1 MTKRS
6 AISGGYQDSSDDSD
20 NGPTRPFSHR
30 ERFPT
35 NAPPQTAAPG
45 LHRPAFHLPRLGSV
59 SSHSGTFG
67 GFAPHAQVPGTD
79 IVDSD
84 SLVSRNPAAEHG
96 NAATS
101 RTGPNSTMPT
111 QSRSTLILERQI
123 NALATAQEEYKLSN
137 DEQHQRTDE
146 KLNRILEAVAQL
158 SQSRTVTGN
167 LTPVSR
173 SITPSGPPGPEPKLY
188 LANPAPTPELIAI
201 ISKVV
206 TEARNRVGTK
216 KGGTENNSI
225 KEHVRV
231 TWYRMLGITSA
242 KGVRP
247 HFEDDFSEPD
257 TLPAKFLD
265 PETNYCQPF
274 PHWSASLTKQT
285 AWVPTYLLRFRST
298 IPNNESELSNMLR
311 ALSDEQILILLH
323 DGPFKTAQTTWRDFY
338 TSCDTWNFPVD
349 LSDADASS
357 FDIVLPIGQVRRV
370 QPKNLTSCRR
380 SHKVLPEQLV
390 VERDSDMRKSKEEID
405 TMRSNARRYQ
415 RSDRK
420 AAARGRYIAT
430 IPSLQ
435 GPEWEY
441 LSHPGYTS
449 PDESDDEGQLI
460 TKRPDYR
467 AQWETNLFEAIQV
480 AEHEKAKA
488 KPGLCPRFP
497 KRQLEITRRPIPQL
511 ERGTGTNKVI
521 VRVALC
527 GISKAW
533 REANPHEFTKYA
545 PLINAKATTKPDIS
559 AFLARYP
566 MPDTAENAESF
577 NLDVSDD
584 SDEPNTSEAAQGPN
598 TRRGVVQNDKGDAD
612 DANPDGRTVIT
623 EQPVASSPKAV
634 LASNENFPIDP
645 QLLSSGVQQDP
656 PQLSRPTQPNLA
668 SQSVFDAQA
677 DNALLLGVRAGSE
690 EAATHAAG
698 RPAPDVSHHAT
709 HAMGPSDM
717 PPPPLLAAEL
727 GPAPGDA
734 EPEGAKPTRKRTRQ
748 SVRDDPKPADSS
760 DAPQPK
766 KRGRPAGSKNKK
778 VG

>member
-225 KEHVRV
+225 KEHVHV

-247 HFEDDFSEPD
+247 HFEDDFGEPD

-285 AWVPTYLLRFRST
+285 AWVPTYLLWFRST

-323 DGPFKTAQTTWRDFY
+323 DGPFKTAQTTWRD
-338 TSCDTWNFPVD
+338 
-349 LSDADASS
+349 
-357 FDIVLPIGQVRRV
+357 
-370 QPKNLTSCRR
+370 
-380 SHKVLPEQLV
+380 
-390 VERDSDMRKSKEEID
+390 MRKSKEEID
-405 TMRSNARRYQ
+405 TMRSNAPRYQ

-449 PDESDDEGQLI
+449 PDESGDEGQLI
-460 TKRPDYR
+460 TKRPDYQ

-577 NLDVSDD
+577 NLDVSDG

-598 TRRGVVQNDKGDAD
+598 TGRGVVQNDKGDAD

-634 LASNENFPIDP
+634 LASNGISQNLCLLDVIVTLNPVENFPIDP

-766 KRGRPAGSKNKK
+766 KRGCPAGSKNKK